1 MVLEKWALCPKS
13 RPDPMTPVHS
23 FDCIAEHGVTIFEI
37 EDAILFSKPFY
48 QRSRE
53 GKYIAYS
60 VTKEG
65 RYLFIVFVIKS
76 SGRIRVI
83 SARDMAEKEK
93 RYYKKRRG

>member
-1 MVLEKWALCPKS
+1 MHI
-13 RPDPMTPVHS
+13 HS
-23 FDCIAEHGVTIFEI
+23 FDWDEKNENHIAEHGVAIFEI

-53 GKYIAYS
+53 GKYIVYS

-76 SGRIRVI
+76 SGCIRVI